1 MKWNVAKTL
10 TGPHTVWFA
19 TLREIIDNPNKIPN
33 PVSHRLHQE
42 CMTRTDGSGSS
53 VQFLEGR
60 TDKIQ
65 NISFFMSIRKCE
77 SQNH

>member
-19 TLREIIDNPNKIPN
+19 TLCEIIDNPNKIPN
-33 PVSHRLHQE
+33 SVSHRPYQE
-42 CMTRTDGSGSS
+42 CMTRTDGSVSS

-65 NISFFMSIRKCE
+65 NISFFMSIRNREPQK
-77 SQNH
+77 H